1 MLQNLLVPLDGSAL
15 AEKAM
20 PVAVC
25 LAQSLGAKITLLH
38 VIERNAPKAIHHERH
53 LTEAQEAER
62 YLDEVAAK
70 LPPGLKV
77 EKHVHTEEVKDVA
90 RSIAEH
96 GGELAPDLI
105 VMCTHG
111 RGGPKRWAFGSN
123 AEQVVALGTTPT
135 LLIPAESRQE
145 EKGFA
150 DGLLLVPLDAAKLH
164 EAALPL
170 AMELA
175 KGCKAKL
182 RLLSVVN
189 TISQL
194 TGAEAASAAVLP
206 ATMAALLDMEGQA
219 AGAYLRPVLAKVQAE
234 GVLADATVLRGQ
246 PAPTIMKAARDW
258 NADMI
263 VLATHGKTGTN
274 AFWSGSIAPRVVLRA
289 DLPVLLVPIK

>member
-15 AEKAM
+15 AEKAL

-25 LAQSLGAKITLLH
+25 LAQALGAKITLLH
-38 VIERNAPKAIHHERH
+38 VIERNAPRAVHHERH
-53 LTEAQEAER
+53 LTESHEAEQ
-62 YLDEVAAK
+62 YLEQVAAK
-70 LPPGLKV
+70 LPPELKV
-77 EKHVHTEEVKDVA
+77 EMHVHSDQVKDVA

-111 RGGPKRWAFGSN
+111 RGGPKRWVFGSN

-135 LLIPAESRQE
+135 LLIPADSRHE
-145 EKGFA
+145 EKAFA
-150 DGLLLVPLDAAKLH
+150 SSLLLVPLDAANPH

-170 AMELA
+170 ATELA
-175 KGCKAKL
+175 KACKARL

-189 TISQL
+189 TVSQL
-194 TGAEAASAAVLP
+194 TGHEAASAAMLP
-206 ATMAALLDMEGQA
+206 GTMSVLLDIEEQEA
-219 AGAYLRPVLAKVQAE
+219 AEYLRRILPKVQEA
-234 GVLADATVLRGQ
+234 GVSADAAVLRGQ

-258 NADMI
+258 GADLI

-289 DLPVLLVPIK
+289 DLPVLLVPMK